1 MGNIFPTNEFIDK
14 GNHYIRFFSLDDT
27 EDCDYHKGSKRY
39 IMVFRAGNKNVQNW
53 LRQIYGEDGLI
64 KVLEFT
70 VSDPIV
76 GFMRF
81 CVDKAKNNF
90 INDQSDIYYH
100 HQIKKSNIIET
111 KFVKETK
118 NHLGGVTKT
127 LVACRKIENE
137 GSLFVVE
144 QKTKRG
150 VEKPCAVKVV
160 YYYAISTQ
168 NFITRKKY
176 DLGFSM
182 VVDVKVLNNE
192 FDVSW
197 RGYSEHPSF
206 ALLEMFDQVYK
217 TWNWKWTSCRHC
229 AAQTH
234 MQQFET
240 ETENNDDE
248 ERNNLQQPT
257 QIIESILTNKGVII
271 GNNSANLTIKQLNI
285 VKRWFN

>member
-1 MGNIFPTNEFIDK
+1 
-14 GNHYIRFFSLDDT
+14 
-27 EDCDYHKGSKRY
+27 
-39 IMVFRAGNKNVQNW
+39 
-53 LRQIYGEDGLI
+53 
-64 KVLEFT
+64 
-70 VSDPIV
+70 
-76 GFMRF
+76 
-81 CVDKAKNNF
+81 
-90 INDQSDIYYH
+90 
-100 HQIKKSNIIET
+100 
-111 KFVKETK
+111 
-118 NHLGGVTKT
+118 LGGVTKT
-127 LVACRKIENE
+127 VVACRKIENE

-234 MQQFET
+234 TQQFET

-271 GNNSANLTIKQLNI
+271 GNNNANLIVKQLNI
-285 VKRWFN
+285 VKRLSSIR